1 MCPFI
6 IRTKSG
12 TMSWCQLRVLC
23 VVGVLHKQTTNNF
36 PIIQHKCGKTNELTA
51 PVGWLCRCWTGKKT
65 GRITSAVKC
74 AIIDN
79 SCSALRGNWNMRE
92 TAGISGRDEQKRRE
106 SEMRGRGKR
115 RSRGEKKGGDGL
127 NRHQSAV
134 SNERKSD
141 RGERRARRQL

>member
-12 TMSWCQLRVLC
+12 TMSWCQLRVIR
-23 VVGVLHKQTTNNF
+23 VVGVLYKLNQNF
-36 PIIQHKCGKTNELTA
+36 PIIQHKCSKTIEVTA
-51 PVGWLCRCWTGKKT
+51 AVGQLCWCQTGKKT
-65 GRITSAVKC
+65 GHITSAVKC
-74 AIIDN
+74 TIIDN
-79 SCSALRGNWNMRE
+79 SCSTLRGNWNMRE
-92 TAGISGRDEQKRRE
+92 TAEISRRHEQTRRK
-106 SEMRGRGKR
+106 SEMWGRGKR
-115 RSRGEKKGGDGL
+115 RTRGKKWGDGL